1 MSEVKVVAY
10 RYTASRSFNKPVWHY
25 QATFPSYDN
34 RKVRELGQLQELVLA
49 QDHDKRVAELEAE
62 LAEAVELLK
71 VSTALL
77 ECNAQPIDKPSIEAN
92 KAFLARHGDKP

>member
-1 MSEVKVVAY
+1 MSEYKLDA
-10 RYTASRSFNKPVWHY
+10 APKK
-25 QATFPSYDN
+25 PSYLD
-34 RKVRELGQLQELVLA
+34 REAFITSMIASYGFCNWQTTEVWEQMHTQLE
-49 QDHDKRVAELEAE
+49 DRAEHLTILKAE

-92 KAFLARHGDKP
+92 NAFLARHGDHS